1 MTNTKRKPFTAAEA
15 QIIGNKLGLNW
26 EQFDLPQFR
35 LGLNAE
41 LADGAYNPMTDFASE
56 DPILIGKIVRTHLNE
71 NPDYYTEWAQME
83 KAARNQVKT
92 MTMVA

>member
-1 MTNTKRKPFTAAEA
+1 MTNTKRKPFTPTEA
-15 QIIGNKLGLNW
+15 KIIGNKLGMNW
-26 EQFDLPQFR
+26 EQFDLKQFR

-56 DPILIGKIVRTHLNE
+56 DPILIGKIARAHLTE

-83 KAARNQVKT
+83 KDAAHDTSHAAQ
-92 MTMVA
+92 